1 MSEKEFAK
9 KLLDDVPDYKIGL
22 VIAYLQGITAEEHED
37 DIFCR
42 KLLESYLIAPDD
54 EKEEEYTLEECMKDW
69 GID

>member
-37 DIFCR
+37 DIFCK
-42 KLLESYLIAPDD
+42 KLLESYLNTSDD
-54 EKEEEYTLEECMKDW
+54 EKEEEYTLEEYYK
-69 GID
+69 